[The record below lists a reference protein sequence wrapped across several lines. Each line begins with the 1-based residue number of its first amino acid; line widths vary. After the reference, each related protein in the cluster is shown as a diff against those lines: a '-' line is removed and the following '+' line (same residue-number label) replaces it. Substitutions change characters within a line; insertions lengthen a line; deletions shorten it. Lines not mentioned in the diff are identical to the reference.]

1 MTMSE
6 PSRESYDAVLDATG
20 LKCPLPLLK
29 ARQAIMVLD
38 KGATIC
44 VLATD
49 PAAPRDFEEF
59 VEATGHILVS
69 QTERDGVFSFVL
81 KKT

>member
-1 MTMSE
+1 MTTE
-6 PSRESYDAVLDATG
+6 TEHYDAVLDATG

-38 KGATIC
+38 QGARIC

-49 PAAPRDFEEF
+49 PGAPRDFEEF
-59 VEATGHILVS
+59 VDATGHRLLCQS
-69 QTERDGVFSFVL
+69 EADGVFTFVL
-81 KKT
+81 EKS

>member
-1 MTMSE
+1 MTQADSF
-6 PSRESYDAVLDATG
+6 DAVLDATG

-38 KGATIC
+38 KGARIC

-49 PAAPRDFEEF
+49 PGAPRDFEEF
-59 VEATGHILVS
+59 VDATGHILVS
-69 QTERDGVFSFVL
+69 QAEADGVFTFVL
-81 KKT
+81 EKS